1 MKSFLVNGKTL
12 LRFYFIKRVRDIYYR
27 QISLLPVSGRIFET
41 LLFDRIFVFL
51 TENNWISDIQS
62 DFKPD
67 YLCINQLLS
76 TTRRIYQ
83 SFADNLVVRAIFVDI
98 STVFDNVYR
107 KYLTYRLKQN
117 SISGKILN
125 ITINFLSFRK

>member
-1 MKSFLVNGKTL
+1 MNGKTL

-27 QISLLPVSGRIFET
+27 QISLLPISGRIFET

-83 SFADNLVVRAIFVDI
+83 SFADNLVVRAIFADI
-98 STVFDNVYR
+98 STVFNNVYH

>member
-83 SFADNLVVRAIFVDI
+83 SFADNLVVTAIFVDI

>member
-27 QISLLPVSGRIFET
+27 QISLLPISGRIFET

-98 STVFDNVYR
+98 PTVFDNVYR

>member
-27 QISLLPVSGRIFET
+27 QISLLPISGRIFET

-125 ITINFLSFRK
+125 ILINFLSFRK

>member
-51 TENNWISDIQS
+51 TENNWISHIQS

>member
-1 MKSFLVNGKTL
+1 M
-12 LRFYFIKRVRDIYYR
+12 RDIYYR
-27 QISLLPVSGRIFET
+27 QISLLPISGRVLET

-67 YLCINQLLS
+67 YLCVNQLLS

-98 STVFDNVYR
+98 STVFDNVYH

>member
-1 MKSFLVNGKTL
+1 M
-12 LRFYFIKRVRDIYYR
+12 
-27 QISLLPVSGRIFET
+27 
-41 LLFDRIFVFL
+41 FL

-62 DFKPD
+62 DFKLD

>member
-62 DFKPD
+62 DFKLD

>member
-27 QISLLPVSGRIFET
+27 QISLLPISGRIFET

>member
-51 TENNWISDIQS
+51 TGNNWISDIQS

>member
-125 ITINFLSFRK
+125 ININFLSFRK